1 MIASVPPAAV
11 AISFVVVPSNPFREK
26 KSRAVSSN
34 CRRRSLAGNRCVER
48 RESFTSP
55 IVSQYLLTVKAGI
68 LFGFAP
74 PRHRLNLHYS
84 QARYPVEVAQVAR
97 PNRIAEFKRGRSDDE
112 IAKRKIDPLGRLL
125 AANPSDDLSRHF
137 GYWMHRHRA

>member
-34 CRRRSLAGNRCVER
+34 CRRRSLAGNRCVEL

-55 IVSQYLLTVKAGI
+55 IVSQYLLTVNRSFIRRGGADALVPAGPPGPA
-68 LFGFAP
+68 LRAKHRVTPTGFP
-74 PRHRLNLHYS
+74 PH
-84 QARYPVEVAQVAR
+84 P
-97 PNRIAEFKRGRSDDE
+97 
-112 IAKRKIDPLGRLL
+112 
-125 AANPSDDLSRHF
+125 PSPYASGLTVQ
-137 GYWMHRHRA
+137 